1 MVLIMSSIA
10 SAESIGHQPLLAAEE
25 FQGLSST
32 YLYTGAQAPALTK
45 VSEAVAHAVD
55 LQSNG
60 PAGREQLQAI
70 EAAGQEEVARAI
82 GCTSGD
88 VAFTGDASTAWNL
101 VAGGLHWA
109 PGDNV
114 VLNVLEHP
122 SVFYPFLRLAARGLE
137 LRFVD
142 HDGRWQVTA
151 DAVAA
156 AVDSRTR
163 GIALSHVAY
172 LNGVRND
179 VPAISDFARAHHVP
193 LFVDWSHSLGVLPI
207 DSSLC
212 DIGISASYK
221 WSLGPYGVGIVFW
234 NRERFPGFVPGGAGW
249 RSTPSFDHD
258 QRFSDIRLDGSAS
271 RFRLGGPSFSG
282 IAGVTAGLRRLAE
295 FGPTAV
301 AAHSLALTRYAH
313 NSLTEAGF
321 DVITP
326 LPEER
331 RSGNIAFHIGRAVEV
346 GDALSRRG
354 VLVWAGDGR
363 VRASFH
369 AMNDLSH
376 VDALVTAM
384 IEVTRELGLD
394 RSAAAQPSQ

>member
-10 SAESIGHQPLLAAEE
+10 SAESIGRQPLLAAGE
-25 FQGLSST
+25 FHGLSST
-32 YLYTGAQAPALTK
+32 YLYTGAQAPALTT
-45 VSEAVAHAVD
+45 VREAVAHAVG

-60 PAGREQLQAI
+60 PAGREQLQAL
-70 EAAGQEEVARAI
+70 EATGQEQVARTI

-101 VAGGLHWA
+101 VAGGLHWT

-122 SVFYPFLRLAARGLE
+122 SVFYPFLRLAARGLQ

-151 DAVAA
+151 EGIAE

-172 LNGVRND
+172 VNGARND
-179 VPAISDFARAHHVP
+179 VPAISEFARAHGVP

-234 NRERFPGFVPGGAGW
+234 NRGRFPEFVPGGAGW

-258 QRFSDIRLDGSAS
+258 QRFTDIRLDSSAS

-282 IAGVTAGLRRLAE
+282 IAGVTAGLQRLAE
-295 FGPTAV
+295 LGPAAV
-301 AAHSLALTRYAH
+301 TAHSLALARYAH
-313 NSLTEAGF
+313 NALTEAGF

-331 RSGNIAFHIGRAVEV
+331 RSGNIAFHIGRAAEI
-346 GDALSRRG
+346 GDALADRG

-363 VRASFH
+363 IRASFH
-369 AMNDLSH
+369 AMNSLSD
-376 VDALVTAM
+376 VDALVIAM
-384 IEVTRELGLD
+384 IEVCTGLGLD
-394 RSAAAQPSQ
+394 RSPTA

>member
-1 MVLIMSSIA
+1 MSSLA
-10 SAESIGHQPLLAAEE
+10 SAEPIGHEPLLGADE
-25 FQGLSST
+25 FRGLSSV
-32 YLYTGAQAPALTK
+32 YLYTGAQAPALAG
-45 VSEAVAHAVD
+45 VSEAVTRAVE

-60 PAGREQLQAI
+60 PAGREQLQML
-70 EAAGQEEVARAI
+70 EAEGQEQVARVI
-82 GCTSGD
+82 GCTPAD

-101 VAGGLHWA
+101 VAGGLHWD

-122 SVFYPFLRLAARGLE
+122 SVFYPFLKLAARGLE

-142 HDGRWQVTA
+142 HDARGEVTA
-151 DAVAA
+151 ETIAE

-163 GIALSHVAY
+163 AIALSHVAY
-172 LNGVRND
+172 VNGARND
-179 VPAISDFARAHHVP
+179 VSAISESARSRGVP

-207 DSSLC
+207 DSSVC

-234 NRERFPGFVPGGAGW
+234 NRDRFPGFVPGAAGW

-258 QRFSDIRLDGSAS
+258 QRFTDIRLDGSAS

-282 IAGVTAGLRRLAE
+282 IAGVTAGLRRLDQVGQA
-295 FGPTAV
+295 AV

-313 NSLTEAGF
+313 DSLTEAGF
-321 DVITP
+321 DVMTP
-326 LPEER
+326 LPQER
-331 RSGNIAFHIGRAVEV
+331 RSGNIAFPISRATDV

-369 AMNDLSH
+369 AMNQLSH

-384 IEVTRELGLD
+384 VEVCTELGLD
-394 RSAAAQPSQ
+394 RSVRA